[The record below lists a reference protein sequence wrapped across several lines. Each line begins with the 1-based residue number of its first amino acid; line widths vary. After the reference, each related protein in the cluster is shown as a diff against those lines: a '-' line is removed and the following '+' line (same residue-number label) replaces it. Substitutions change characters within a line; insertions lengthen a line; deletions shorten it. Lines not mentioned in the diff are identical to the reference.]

1 MSRVFVLGNAMV
13 DLSMAVPRLPAPGE
27 TLVAASLTRAPG
39 GKGLNQAV
47 AASRAGATVLF
58 RAPVGADP
66 DGDFLASAL
75 AGEGCSVRL
84 LRQPQPTDMSV
95 LLVADDAENCIVSVC
110 ASADSLGAAAAE
122 AAVAEL
128 AAGDWLL
135 LQGNLGTEATA
146 TAARRAG
153 RAGAHVL
160 FNPAPI
166 RWPAD
171 AVLAASRV
179 VVANRGEAAALA
191 GGADPAA
198 AATALRAR
206 GPAIAIVTLG
216 AAGCVWADD
225 AGAHAQPAP
234 VVRAVDTT
242 GSGDTFCGVL
252 VARLAAGAELA
263 GAIATAQRAA
273 ALAATR
279 RGAFASIPSVDELAA
294 LLT

>member
-1 MSRVFVLGNAMV
+1 MSRVCVLGNAMV
-13 DLSMAVPRLPAPGE
+13 DLSMMVPRLPVPGE
-27 TLVAASLTRAPG
+27 TLVASGLTRAPG

-47 AASRAGATVLF
+47 AASRAGASVLF

-75 AGEGCSVRL
+75 AGERCAVRL
-84 LRQPQPTDMSV
+84 LRQPRPTDVSV
-95 LLVADDAENCIVSVC
+95 LLVAADAENCIVSVC
-110 ASADSLGAAAAE
+110 ACAEQLDAAAAE
-122 AAVAEL
+122 AVAAEL

-135 LQGNLGTEATA
+135 LQGNLGAEATA
-146 TAARRAG
+146 AAARRAVRG
-153 RAGAHVL
+153 GARVL

-171 AVLAASRV
+171 AVLAASAV
-179 VVANRGEAAALA
+179 VVANRGEAVALA
-191 GGADPAA
+191 DCADPAA

-206 GPAIAIVTLG
+206 GPAIAVVTLG
-216 AAGCVWADD
+216 AAGCVWSDGAGVHAD
-225 AGAHAQPAP
+225 PAP

-252 VARLAAGAELA
+252 AACLAAGAELT
-263 GAIATAQRAA
+263 GAIAVAQRAA

-279 RGAFASIPSVDELAA
+279 RGAFAAIPSVAELAA